1 MYTFLIHYLVLQCM
15 HMIITNLVFKNVSSV
30 IVCVIAMT
38 VTAVMTCMFIKVK
51 NRVVIVSKSCC
62 YLWLENQNDRFFS
75 NIGGRYTMIYAL
87 NFKTVYFLILIGI
100 GSWVFLWRWLKG
112 QERFWGL
119 LNVFLCLI
127 ALYFVL
133 KYTVLHRISSNNHQ
147 FMIFAPRNSE
157 FYREMLMNAFLFYP
171 FGLTLTVLIG
181 PWSILVA
188 FVLSF
193 GISSR

>member
-1 MYTFLIHYLVLQCM
+1 
-15 HMIITNLVFKNVSSV
+15 
-30 IVCVIAMT
+30 
-38 VTAVMTCMFIKVK
+38 
-51 NRVVIVSKSCC
+51 
-62 YLWLENQNDRFFS
+62 
-75 NIGGRYTMIYAL
+75 MIYAL

-193 GISSR
+193 GIETWQYIAGTGVAQVSDVMMNTLGCVMGAIPYLVRFLWNEFLKKREFI